1 MSCNFVGFTCCDRLT
16 TLLLLLLLL
25 SSYAVSGVESGHA
38 FGVPAVFENLVGFKA
53 LTIVLSYRNHIVME
67 VQYLVTLLLIHLL
80 IFGQNRRYNATIC
93 QYCGKDF
100 KSLGKHVWRCKS
112 RVGNLSHDGQVS
124 QGHAVNGSSSESSNT
139 SGYAAEFKFKFS
151 GNRL

>member
-1 MSCNFVGFTCCDRLT
+1 MLVHIYQKVDKVFIIIIIIIINIINIINIIIIII
-16 TLLLLLLLL
+16 
-25 SSYAVSGVESGHA
+25 
-38 FGVPAVFENLVGFKA
+38 VFENLVGFKA

-67 VQYLVTLLLIHLL
+67 VQYLVMLLLIHLL
-80 IFGQNRRYNATIC
+80 IFGQIRRYNATIC

-124 QGHAVNGSSSESSNT
+124 QGHA
-139 SGYAAEFKFKFS
+139 AECKFKFS